1 VVVEQGEV
9 GNQAVQDVE
18 IQGRLILVVEAV
30 E

>member
-18 IQGRLILVVEAV
+18 IQGRLILVVEVV